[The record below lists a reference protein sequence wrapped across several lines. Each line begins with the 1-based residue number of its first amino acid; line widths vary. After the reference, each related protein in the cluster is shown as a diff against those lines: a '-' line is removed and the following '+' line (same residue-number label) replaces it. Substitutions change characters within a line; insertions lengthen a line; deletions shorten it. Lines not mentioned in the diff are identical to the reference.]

1 MAWDEGCAGP
11 VRGRGWGGSAAAR
24 RGAIPG
30 AVGCGHGGGE
40 WSGVGRRA
48 DGRTGRGRGAHLEDW
63 QHWLLLRT
71 HGSLVNSISA
81 VLGCIDTCHNAH
93 HYAPMM
99 ELLRGR
105 RRRGAMRRQRGG
117 GRQIGGTRILSAQA
131 HAPRARAG
139 VLNAA
144 LAHAQCSSNRLGPG
158 APREAQRRAR
168 GPHPHTPR
176 PSGPPPGARSARPG
190 HAGARDSSYQPS
202 GEN

>member
-117 GRQIGGTRILSAQA
+117 GRPVGGTRILSARA

-144 LAHAQCSSNRLGPG
+144 QSARSMQQQHARARGAARGATEGPG
-158 APREAQRRAR
+158 ASPA
-168 GPHPHTPR
+168 HPTAIR
-176 PSGPPPGARSARPG
+176 PPPGRTQRP
-190 HAGARDSSYQPS
+190 AGTRRDT
-202 GEN
+202 